1 MSEFIAAPAYRLYI
15 CPISDGA
22 GSRRDREQEA
32 VGTLIA
38 EVFGPDTIL
47 AHTPEGAPF
56 IVGHPDTKI
65 SISHSGSVCLLA
77 VGQSPYINKSPYIN
91 IGVDIE
97 SPRRQLLKVATRF
110 LSAGEK
116 RLADAAP
123 DEDTLLQILL
133 KLWTVKE
140 AVYKAALTPGLPLA
154 EITVA
159 PTFTAA
165 TARGNEFSITF
176 HPLPDGQQIAVACKE
191 R

>member
-77 VGQSPYINKSPYIN
+77 VGQSPYIN

-123 DEDTLLQILL
+123 DEDALLQILL